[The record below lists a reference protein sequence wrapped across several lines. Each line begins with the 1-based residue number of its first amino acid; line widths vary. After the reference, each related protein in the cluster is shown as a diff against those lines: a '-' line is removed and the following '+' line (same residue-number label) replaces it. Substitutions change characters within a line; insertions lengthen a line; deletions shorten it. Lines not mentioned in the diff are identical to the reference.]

1 MAGHAGGP
9 NPNRNPHHRIQA
21 GRSKLRSDGTNHYRH
36 GAEKMKPATSRFS
49 VNMPATLRKQTQ
61 AVARKMA
68 VPESTVVKLAVHDY
82 VNRLKKPSDQAATPG
97 MATT

>member
-1 MAGHAGGP
+1 MGLKYTSIGV
-9 NPNRNPHHRIQA
+9 N
-21 GRSKLRSDGTNHYRH
+21 GTNHYRH

-49 VNMPATLRKQTQ
+49 VNMPVTLRKQTQ

-68 VPESTVVKLAVHDY
+68 VSESTVVKLAVHDY
-82 VNRLKKPSDQAATPG
+82 VNRLKKPSDQATTPG